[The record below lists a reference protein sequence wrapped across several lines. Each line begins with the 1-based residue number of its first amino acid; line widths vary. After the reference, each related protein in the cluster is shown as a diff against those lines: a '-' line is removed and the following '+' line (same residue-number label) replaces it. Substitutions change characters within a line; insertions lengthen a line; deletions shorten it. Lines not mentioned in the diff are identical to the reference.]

1 MKRTVVLNV
10 VGLTRRLIG
19 AATPSLARFIAEG
32 ALCTVSPAFPA
43 VTCTAQATYLTGLL
57 PADHGIVANGWYDRA
72 LAEVQFWKQS
82 NRLVSGQK
90 FWEHAREL
98 DPGFTCAN
106 LFWWFNRYSSVDYS
120 ITPRP
125 IYCADGKKVFDITS
139 APLSITP
146 EIKRDLG
153 EFPFASFWGP
163 RAGLASSRWI
173 ADAAKWIEERHSP
186 SLNLVYL
193 PHLDYNLQR
202 LGPDLSSPVILEDL
216 RQIDAIVGELI
227 AFFQARAVQVII
239 LSEYGITPVY
249 QPVYLNRI
257 FRQHGWL
264 TVKDELGREVLDCGA
279 SRVFAVAD
287 HQVAHVIVND
297 PGDAAFLAEVRAV
310 LEQVP
315 GVEKIFDR
323 DAQQAEGLW
332 HTRSGDFLV
341 SAAANAWFCYYYW
354 EDDRRAP
361 DFARTVD
368 IHRKPGYDPAEL
380 FIDPAIRF
388 PLLRVAKF
396 LLKKKLG
403 LRALLEVV
411 PLDATLVRGSH
422 GRVPEDDADHP
433 VLIVG
438 KSGSS
443 EMEPKAAATLPVTM
457 AAQEVFGFLAK
468 AMYAPKPE
476 LGNERPWA
484 YAHHAK

>member
-19 AATPSLARFIAEG
+19 EFTPYIARFAAGGSIR
-32 ALCTVSPAFPA
+32 TVCPAFPA

-57 PADHGIVANGWYDRA
+57 PAEHGIVANGWYNRT
-72 LAEVQFWKQS
+72 LAEVHFWKQS
-82 NRLVSGQK
+82 NRLVSAK
-90 FWEHAREL
+90 KLWEHAREI
-98 DPGFTCAN
+98 DPNFTCAN

-139 APLSITP
+139 IPLAITP

-163 RAGLASSRWI
+163 RAGIASSRWI
-173 ADAAKWIEERHSP
+173 AEAAKWIEQRHHP

-202 LGPDLSSPVILEDL
+202 LGPDLALPAIQEDL
-216 RQIDAIVGELI
+216 RQIDAVVGDLI
-227 AFFQARAVQVII
+227 RFFEERGIDVVL
-239 LSEYGITPVY
+239 LSEYGITPVNE
-249 QPVYLNRI
+249 PVYLNRL
-257 FRQHGWL
+257 FRQRGWL
-264 TVKDELGREVLDCGA
+264 AIKDELGREILDCGA

-287 HQVAHVIVND
+287 HQVAHVYVND
-297 PGDAAFLAEVRAV
+297 TDPGFFAEVRAV
-310 LEQVP
+310 LEQTH
-315 GVEKIFDR
+315 GVERVLDR
-323 DAQQAEGLW
+323 EAQTAQGLW
-332 HTRSGDFLV
+332 HARSGDFLAV
-341 SAAANAWFCYYYW
+341 AAPEAWFAYYYW

-396 LLKKKLG
+396 LLKKRLG
-403 LRALLEVV
+403 LRALLEVI
-411 PLDATLVRGSH
+411 PLDATLIRGSH
-422 GRVPEDDADHP
+422 GRVPEDAADHP
-433 VLIVG
+433 VFIVG
-438 KSGSS
+438 NQDSS
-443 EMEPKAAATLPVTM
+443 ERLSAFPEVIAPS
-457 AAQEVFGFLAK
+457 EVFTTL
-468 AMYAPKPE
+468 
-476 LGNERPWA
+476 LNLCRR
-484 YAHHAK
+484 

>member
-19 AATPSLARFIAEG
+19 DATPNLARFAAGG
-32 ALCTVSPAFPA
+32 ALCTVHPAFPA
-43 VTCTAQATYLTGLL
+43 VTCTAQAAYLTGLS
-57 PADHGIVANGWYDRA
+57 PADHGIVTNGWYDRE
-72 LAEVQFWKQS
+72 LAEVHFWKQS
-82 NRLVSGQK
+82 NHLVSGK
-90 FWEHAREL
+90 KLWEHAREI
-98 DPGFTCAN
+98 DPHFTCAN

-139 APLSITP
+139 APPSIASQVKH
-146 EIKRDLG
+146 ELG

-163 RAGLASSRWI
+163 RAGIASSRWI
-173 ADAAKWIEERHSP
+173 ADASKWMEEHHHP

-202 LGPDLSSPVILEDL
+202 FGPDMASSIIQKDL
-216 RQIDAIVGELI
+216 RQIDEIVGDLI
-227 AFFQARAVQVII
+227 AFFEVRNVEVII
-239 LSEYGITPVY
+239 LSEYGITPVN

-257 FRQHGWL
+257 FRQRGWL
-264 TVKDELGREVLDCGA
+264 AIKDELGRDILDCGA

-287 HQVAHVIVND
+287 HQVAHVYVNGPAD
-297 PGDAAFLAEVRAV
+297 VAFLAEIRAV
-310 LEQVP
+310 LEQVH
-315 GVEKIFDR
+315 GVETVLDHG
-323 DAQQAEGLW
+323 AQKAQGIW
-332 HTRSGDFLV
+332 HDRSGDFLAV
-341 SAAANAWFCYYYW
+341 AAANAWFGYYYW

-368 IHRKPGYDPAEL
+368 IHRKPGYDPTEL

-388 PLLRVAKF
+388 PLWQVAEF

-403 LRALLEVV
+403 LRALLELI

-422 GRVPEDDADHP
+422 GRVPEDESDHP

-438 KSGSS
+438 KRESGQ
-443 EMEPKAAATLPVTM
+443 PAGNAAETLPQTM
-457 AAQEVFGFLAK
+457 TARKVFEFLLKTSTGRAV
-468 AMYAPKPE
+468 
-476 LGNERPWA
+476 
-484 YAHHAK
+484 